1 MLNIVDM
8 SETINDCTTYNF
20 VAVELKILKNVN
32 VAGFMFILCAFAYCL
47 VV

>member
-8 SETINDCTTYNF
+8 SETITDCTSCSF
-20 VAVELKILKNVN
+20 VVVELKILKNVY
-32 VAGFMFILCAFAYCL
+32 VAGFMFILCVFAYCL